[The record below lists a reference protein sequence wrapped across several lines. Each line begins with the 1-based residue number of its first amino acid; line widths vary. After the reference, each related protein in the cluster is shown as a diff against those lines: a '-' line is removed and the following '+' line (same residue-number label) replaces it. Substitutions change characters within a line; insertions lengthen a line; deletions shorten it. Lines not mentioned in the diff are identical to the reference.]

1 MASSFLPHLVSSWL
15 AGPAFSKREAK
26 DPTSTLLS
34 ETLSKFMGVIKVFES
49 TILLESASAELSY
62 RLSMEEEVPALTPKL
77 SMMEEIS
84 PPTFAA
90 STFVETTFVLL

>member
-1 MASSFLPHLVSSWL
+1 MASSYLPHLVSSWL
-15 AGPAFSKREAK
+15 ATTTSREWAGPAFSKREAE

-34 ETLSKFMGVIKVFES
+34 VTLSKFIGVIKGFES

-62 RLSMEEEVPALTPKL
+62 KFSMEQEVPALAPKL

-84 PPTFAA
+84 PQ
-90 STFVETTFVLL
+90 TFVLL

>member
-15 AGPAFSKREAK
+15 AGPAFSKNEAK
-26 DPTSTLLS
+26 DPTSTFTLLS

-84 PPTFAA
+84 PPTF
-90 STFVETTFVLL
+90 VLL